1 VTCSGVGE
9 NHWHNPWQ
17 NGTNPSLKGKFRD
30 EYLSMKYF
38 HNRME
43 ARVVI
48 EQWLPTLTL
57 HGSAAA
63 LGAELAD
70 LGAVRSTLVRQLPRA
85 ALLK

>member
-1 VTCSGVGE
+1 
-9 NHWHNPWQ
+9 
-17 NGTNPSLKGKFRD
+17 
-30 EYLSMKYF
+30 
-38 HNRME
+38 ME